1 MFIFYIARSKE
12 TFYYDDETFKIG
24 FTQLNIVQ
32 RLR

>member
-1 MFIFYIARSKE
+1 MFIFYIPRSKE
-12 TFYYDDETFKIG
+12 AFYDDETFKIG